1 MEKETT
7 EKLFTQQEVDEI
19 VRKRLE
25 RMGKKHAETI
35 RTLIKALT
43 NAESSEE

>member
-1 MEKETT
+1 MEKKSG

-25 RMGKKHAETI
+25 RMGKKHEETI
-35 RTLIKALT
+35 RNLVKALT
-43 NAESSEE
+43 NKEVEE